1 MKNKIIAVDGYAS
14 TGKTTLS
21 KKIAKYLKFVHIDTG
36 SMYRAFTLFAIEN
49 GLYKKEIFNKNK
61 LEDLLN
67 NISFS
72 FSNNNDLL
80 FKNSVISNDIRS
92 TIVSDYVSKIASLKI
107 VRKYMVNYQRD
118 LVIKKNCVVE
128 GRDIGS
134 VVFPKANVKFF
145 MDADVKVRAKR
156 RYDELMKNHK
166 NISYNSVLKN
176 VTNRD
181 KKDTNRLIAPLKKV
195 SDSIIIDTTDI
206 SIDQAF
212 HLMLNHL
219 KNI

>member
-72 FSNNNDLL
+72 FSNNDDLL
-80 FKNSVISNDIRS
+80 FKNSIISNDIRS
-92 TIVSDYVSKIASLKI
+92 TIVSDHVSKIASLKI

-118 LVIKKNCVVE
+118 LVLKKNCVVE

-195 SDSIIIDTTDI
+195 SDSIIIDTTDM
-206 SIDQAF
+206 SIEQAF
-212 HLMLNHL
+212 HFMLNHL

>member
-21 KKIAKYLKFVHIDTG
+21 KKIAKYLKYIHIDTG

-49 GLYKKEIFNKNK
+49 GLYEKEILKKNK
-61 LEDLLN
+61 LENLLN

-80 FKNSVISNDIRS
+80 FKNNVISKKIRS
-92 TIVSDYVSKIASLKI
+92 TIVSDHVSKIASLKI

-118 LVIKKNCVVE
+118 LVLKKNCVVE

-134 VVFPKANVKFF
+134 VVFPNANVKFF
-145 MDADVKVRAKR
+145 MDADVEIRAKR
-156 RYDELMKNHK
+156 RYNELMKNHK
-166 NISYNSVLKN
+166 NISYSSVLKN

-181 KKDTNRLIAPLKKV
+181 KKDTNRSIAPLKKV
-195 SDSIIIDTTDI
+195 SDSIIIDTTDMT
-206 SIDQAF
+206 IDQAF
-212 HLMLNHL
+212 HLMLNHV

>member
-118 LVIKKNCVVE
+118 LVLKKNCVVE

-134 VVFPKANVKFF
+134 VVFPNANVKFF

-166 NISYNSVLKN
+166 NISYNSVLNN

-195 SDSIIIDTTDI
+195 SDSIIIDTTDM

-212 HLMLNHL
+212 YFMLNHL

>member
-49 GLYKKEIFNKNK
+49 GLYEKEILKKNK
-61 LEDLLN
+61 LENLLN

-80 FKNSVISNDIRS
+80 FKNSVISNKIRS
-92 TIVSDYVSKIASLKI
+92 NIVSDHVSKIASFKI

-118 LVIKKNCVVE
+118 LVLKKNCVVE

-134 VVFPKANVKFF
+134 VVFPNANVKFF
-145 MDADVKVRAKR
+145 MDADVEVRAKR

-166 NISYNSVLKN
+166 NISYTSVLKN

-195 SDSIIIDTTDI
+195 SDSIIIDTTDMT
-206 SIDQAF
+206 IDQAF
-212 HLMLNHL
+212 HLMLNHV

>member
-118 LVIKKNCVVE
+118 LVLKKNCVVE

-134 VVFPKANVKFF
+134 VVFPNANVKFF

-166 NISYNSVLKN
+166 NISYNSVLNN

-195 SDSIIIDTTDI
+195 SDSIIIDTTDM

-212 HLMLNHL
+212 YLMLNHL

>member
-49 GLYKKEIFNKNK
+49 GLYKKEILKKNK
-61 LEDLLN
+61 LENLLN

-92 TIVSDYVSKIASLKI
+92 TIVSDHVSKIASIKI
-107 VRKYMVNYQRD
+107 VRKYMVDYQRD
-118 LVIKKNCVVE
+118 LVLKKNCVVE

-134 VVFPKANVKFF
+134 VVFPDANVKFF
-145 MDADVKVRAKR
+145 MDADVEVRAKR

-195 SDSIIIDTTDI
+195 SDSIIIDTTDMTI
-206 SIDQAF
+206 NQAF
-212 HLMLNHL
+212 NLMLNHL

>member
-92 TIVSDYVSKIASLKI
+92 TIVSDHVSKIASLKI

-118 LVIKKNCVVE
+118 LVLKKNCVVE

-134 VVFPKANVKFF
+134 VVFPNANVKFF

-166 NISYNSVLKN
+166 NISYNSVLNN

-195 SDSIIIDTTDI
+195 SDSIIIDTTDM

-212 HLMLNHL
+212 YFMLNHL

>member
-80 FKNSVISNDIRS
+80 FKNSVISSDIRS
-92 TIVSDYVSKIASLKI
+92 TIVSDHVSKIASLKI
-107 VRKYMVNYQRD
+107 VRKYMVHYQRD
-118 LVIKKNCVVE
+118 LVLKKNCVVE

-134 VVFPKANVKFF
+134 VVFPNANVKFF

-166 NISYNSVLKN
+166 NISYNSVLNN

-195 SDSIIIDTTDI
+195 SDSIIIDTTDM

-212 HLMLNHL
+212 YLMLNHL

>member
-1 MKNKIIAVDGYAS
+1 M
-14 TGKTTLS
+14 
-21 KKIAKYLKFVHIDTG
+21 
-36 SMYRAFTLFAIEN
+36 
-49 GLYKKEIFNKNK
+49 
-61 LEDLLN
+61 
-67 NISFS
+67 
-72 FSNNNDLL
+72 
-80 FKNSVISNDIRS
+80 
-92 TIVSDYVSKIASLKI
+92 IASLKI

-118 LVIKKNCVVE
+118 LVLKKNCVVE

-156 RYDELMKNHK
+156 RYDELIKNHK
-166 NISYNSVLKN
+166 NISYKSVLKN

-195 SDSIIIDTTDI
+195 SDSIIIDTTDM

>member
-72 FSNNNDLL
+72 FSSNNDLL
-80 FKNSVISNDIRS
+80 FKNSIISNDIRS
-92 TIVSDYVSKIASLKI
+92 TIVSDHVSKIASLKI

-118 LVIKKNCVVE
+118 LVLKKNCVVE

-156 RYDELMKNHK
+156 RYYELMKNHK
-166 NISYNSVLKN
+166 SISYNSVLKN

-195 SDSIIIDTTDI
+195 SDSIIIDTTDM

>member
-21 KKIAKYLKFVHIDTG
+21 KKIAKYMKFVHIDTG

-80 FKNSVISNDIRS
+80 FKNSVISSDIRS
-92 TIVSDYVSKIASLKI
+92 TIVSDHVSKIASLKI

-134 VVFPKANVKFF
+134 VVFPNANVKFF
-145 MDADVKVRAKR
+145 MDADVEVRAKR
-156 RYDELMKNHK
+156 RFDELMKNHK

-195 SDSIIIDTTDI
+195 SDSILIDTTDMT
-206 SIDQAF
+206 IDQTF

>member
-118 LVIKKNCVVE
+118 LVLKKNCVVE

-134 VVFPKANVKFF
+134 VVFPNANVKFF

-166 NISYNSVLKN
+166 NISYNSVLNN

-195 SDSIIIDTTDI
+195 SDSIIIDTTDM

>member
-80 FKNSVISNDIRS
+80 FKNSVISSDIRS
-92 TIVSDYVSKIASLKI
+92 TIVSDHVSKIASLKI

-118 LVIKKNCVVE
+118 LVLKKNCVVE

-134 VVFPKANVKFF
+134 VVFPNANVKFF

-166 NISYNSVLKN
+166 NISYNSVLNN

-195 SDSIIIDTTDI
+195 SDSIIIDTTDM

-212 HLMLNHL
+212 YFMLNHL

>member
-80 FKNSVISNDIRS
+80 FKNSVISSDIRS
-92 TIVSDYVSKIASLKI
+92 TIVSDHVSKIASLKI

-118 LVIKKNCVVE
+118 LVLKKNCVVE

-134 VVFPKANVKFF
+134 VVFPNANVKFF

-156 RYDELMKNHK
+156 RYDELMKNNK
-166 NISYNSVLKN
+166 NISYNSVLNN

-195 SDSIIIDTTDI
+195 SDSIIIDTTNM

-212 HLMLNHL
+212 YLMLNHL

>member
-61 LEDLLN
+61 LEELLN

-92 TIVSDYVSKIASLKI
+92 TIVSDHVSKIASLKI

-118 LVIKKNCVVE
+118 LVLKKNCVVE

-134 VVFPKANVKFF
+134 VVFPNANVKFF

-166 NISYNSVLKN
+166 NISYNSVLNN

-195 SDSIIIDTTDI
+195 SDSIIIDTTDM

-212 HLMLNHL
+212 YLMLNHL

>member
-118 LVIKKNCVVE
+118 LVLKKNCVVE

-134 VVFPKANVKFF
+134 VVFPNANVKFF

-195 SDSIIIDTTDI
+195 SDSIIIDTTDM

-212 HLMLNHL
+212 YLMLNHL

>member
-36 SMYRAFTLFAIEN
+36 SMYRAFTLFAIES
-49 GLYKKEIFNKNK
+49 GLYQKEIFNKNK

-80 FKNSVISNDIRS
+80 FKNSIISNDIRS
-92 TIVSDYVSKIASLKI
+92 TIVSDHVSKIASLKI

-118 LVIKKNCVVE
+118 LVLKKNCVVE

-195 SDSIIIDTTDI
+195 SDSIIIDTTDM

>member
-49 GLYKKEIFNKNK
+49 GLYEKEILKKNK
-61 LEDLLN
+61 LENLLN

-80 FKNSVISNDIRS
+80 FKNSVISNKIRS
-92 TIVSDYVSKIASLKI
+92 NIVSDHVSKIASIKI
-107 VRKYMVNYQRD
+107 VRKYMVDYQRE
-118 LVIKKNCVVE
+118 LVLKKNCVVE

-134 VVFPKANVKFF
+134 VVFPNANVKFF
-145 MDADVKVRAKR
+145 MDADVEVRAKR

-166 NISYNSVLKN
+166 NISYTSVLKN

-195 SDSIIIDTTDI
+195 SDSIIIDTSDMT
-206 SIDQAF
+206 IDQAF
-212 HLMLNHL
+212 NLMLNHL

>member
-80 FKNSVISNDIRS
+80 FKNSIISNDIRS
-92 TIVSDYVSKIASLKI
+92 TIVSDHVSKIASLKI

-118 LVIKKNCVVE
+118 LVLKKNCVVE

-134 VVFPKANVKFF
+134 VVFPNANVKFF

-166 NISYNSVLKN
+166 NISYNSVLNN

-195 SDSIIIDTTDI
+195 SDSIIIDTTDM

-212 HLMLNHL
+212 YLMLNHL

>member
-49 GLYKKEIFNKNK
+49 GLYQKEIFNKNK

-80 FKNSVISNDIRS
+80 FKNSVISSDIRS
-92 TIVSDYVSKIASLKI
+92 TIVSDHVSKIASLKI

-118 LVIKKNCVVE
+118 LVLKKNCVVE

-134 VVFPKANVKFF
+134 VVFPNANVKFF

-156 RYDELMKNHK
+156 RYDELMKNNK
-166 NISYNSVLKN
+166 NISYNSVLNN

-195 SDSIIIDTTDI
+195 SDSIIIDTTDM

-212 HLMLNHL
+212 YLMLNHL

>member
-21 KKIAKYLKFVHIDTG
+21 KKIAKYLRFVHIDTG

-49 GLYKKEIFNKNK
+49 GLYQKEIFNKNK

-80 FKNSVISNDIRS
+80 FKNSIISNDIRS
-92 TIVSDYVSKIASLKI
+92 TIVSDHVSKIASLKI
-107 VRKYMVNYQRD
+107 VRKYMVKYQRD
-118 LVIKKNCVVE
+118 LVLKKNCVVE

-195 SDSIIIDTTDI
+195 SDSIIIDTTDM
-206 SIDQAF
+206 SIEQAF

>member
-61 LEDLLN
+61 LEELLN

-80 FKNSVISNDIRS
+80 FKNSVIRNDIRS
-92 TIVSDYVSKIASLKI
+92 TIVSDHVSKIASLKI

-118 LVIKKNCVVE
+118 LVLKKNCVVE

-134 VVFPKANVKFF
+134 VVFPNANVKFF

-166 NISYNSVLKN
+166 NISYNSVLNN

-195 SDSIIIDTTDI
+195 SDSIIIDTTDM

-212 HLMLNHL
+212 YLMLNHL

>member
-49 GLYKKEIFNKNK
+49 GLYEKEILKRNK
-61 LEDLLN
+61 LENLLN

-80 FKNSVISNDIRS
+80 FKNSVISNKIRS
-92 TIVSDYVSKIASLKI
+92 NIVSDHVSKIASFKI

-118 LVIKKNCVVE
+118 LVLKKNCVVE

-134 VVFPKANVKFF
+134 VVFPNANVKFF
-145 MDADVKVRAKR
+145 MDADVEVRAKR

-195 SDSIIIDTTDI
+195 SDSIIIDTTDMT
-206 SIDQAF
+206 IDQAF

>member
-21 KKIAKYLKFVHIDTG
+21 KKIAKYLKYIHIDTG

-49 GLYKKEIFNKNK
+49 GLYEKEILKKNK
-61 LEDLLN
+61 LENLLN

-80 FKNSVISNDIRS
+80 FKNNVISKKIRS
-92 TIVSDYVSKIASLKI
+92 TIVSDHVSKIASLKI

-118 LVIKKNCVVE
+118 LVLKKNCVVE

-134 VVFPKANVKFF
+134 VVFPNANVKFF
-145 MDADVKVRAKR
+145 MDADVEIRAKR
-156 RYDELMKNHK
+156 RYNELMKNHK
-166 NISYNSVLKN
+166 NISYSSVLKN

-181 KKDTNRLIAPLKKV
+181 KKDTNRSIAPLKKV
-195 SDSIIIDTTDI
+195 SDSIVIDTTDMTI
-206 SIDQAF
+206 EQAF
-212 HLMLNHL
+212 RIMLNHL

>member
-1 MKNKIIAVDGYAS
+1 MKTKIIAVDGYAS

-92 TIVSDYVSKIASLKI
+92 TIVSDHVSKIASLKI
-107 VRKYMVNYQRD
+107 VRKYMVKYQRD
-118 LVIKKNCVVE
+118 LVLKKNCVVE

-195 SDSIIIDTTDI
+195 SDSIIIDTTDM
-206 SIDQAF
+206 SIEQAF

>member
-49 GLYKKEIFNKNK
+49 GLYKKEILKKNK
-61 LEDLLN
+61 LENLLK

-72 FSNNNDLL
+72 FSKNNDLL

-92 TIVSDYVSKIASLKI
+92 TIVSDHVSKIASIKI

-118 LVIKKNCVVE
+118 LVLKKNCVVE

-134 VVFPKANVKFF
+134 VVFPNANVKFF

>member
-49 GLYKKEIFNKNK
+49 GLYEKEILKKNK
-61 LEDLLN
+61 LENLLN

-80 FKNSVISNDIRS
+80 FKNSVISNKIRS
-92 TIVSDYVSKIASLKI
+92 NIVSDHVSKIASFKI

-118 LVIKKNCVVE
+118 LVLKKNCVVE

-134 VVFPKANVKFF
+134 VVFPNANVKFF
-145 MDADVKVRAKR
+145 MDADVEVRAKR

-166 NISYNSVLKN
+166 NISY
-176 VTNRD
+176 T
-181 KKDTNRLIAPLKKV
+181 
-195 SDSIIIDTTDI
+195 SD
-206 SIDQAF
+206 
-212 HLMLNHL
+212 
-219 KNI
+219 

>member
-49 GLYKKEIFNKNK
+49 GLYKKEIINKNK

-67 NISFS
+67 DISFS

-80 FKNSVISNDIRS
+80 FKNSIISNDIRS
-92 TIVSDYVSKIASLKI
+92 TIVSDHVSKIASLKI

-118 LVIKKNCVVE
+118 LVLKKNCVVE

-134 VVFPKANVKFF
+134 VVFPNANVKFF

-195 SDSIIIDTTDI
+195 SDSIIIDTTDM

-212 HLMLNHL
+212 YFMLNHL

>member
-80 FKNSVISNDIRS
+80 FKNSIISNDIRS
-92 TIVSDYVSKIASLKI
+92 TIVSDHVSKIASLKI

>member
-21 KKIAKYLKFVHIDTG
+21 KKIAKYLRFVHIDTG

-49 GLYKKEIFNKNK
+49 GLYQKEIFNKNK

-80 FKNSVISNDIRS
+80 FKNSIISNDIRS
-92 TIVSDYVSKIASLKI
+92 TIVSDHVSKIASLKI

-118 LVIKKNCVVE
+118 LVLKKNCVVE

-134 VVFPKANVKFF
+134 VVFPNANVKFF

-166 NISYNSVLKN
+166 NISYNSVLNN

-195 SDSIIIDTTDI
+195 SDSIIIDTTDM
-206 SIDQAF
+206 SIEQAF

>member
-49 GLYKKEIFNKNK
+49 GLYKKEILKKNK
-61 LEDLLN
+61 LENLLN

-80 FKNSVISNDIRS
+80 FKNSVISNKIRS
-92 TIVSDYVSKIASLKI
+92 NIVSDHVSKIASFKI

-118 LVIKKNCVVE
+118 LVLKKNCVVE

-134 VVFPKANVKFF
+134 VVFPNANVKFF
-145 MDADVKVRAKR
+145 MDADVEVRAKR

-166 NISYNSVLKN
+166 NISYTSVLKN

-195 SDSIIIDTTDI
+195 SDSIIIDTTDMT
-206 SIDQAF
+206 IDQAF

>member
-92 TIVSDYVSKIASLKI
+92 TIVSDHVSKIASIKI
-107 VRKYMVNYQRD
+107 VRKYMVDYQRD
-118 LVIKKNCVVE
+118 LVLKKNCVVE

-134 VVFPKANVKFF
+134 VVFPNANVKFF

-176 VTNRD
+176 VTKRD

-195 SDSIIIDTTDI
+195 SDSIIIDTTDM

-212 HLMLNHL
+212 YLMLNHL

>member
-92 TIVSDYVSKIASLKI
+92 TIVSDHVSKIASLKI

-118 LVIKKNCVVE
+118 LVLKKNCVVE

-134 VVFPKANVKFF
+134 VVFPNANVKFF

-166 NISYNSVLKN
+166 NISYNSVLNN

-195 SDSIIIDTTDI
+195 SDSIIIDTTDM
-206 SIDQAF
+206 SIEQAF

>member
-21 KKIAKYLKFVHIDTG
+21 KKIAKYLRFVHIDTG

-80 FKNSVISNDIRS
+80 FKNSIISNDIRS
-92 TIVSDYVSKIASLKI
+92 TIVSDHVSKIASLKI

-134 VVFPKANVKFF
+134 VVFPNANVKFF
-145 MDADVKVRAKR
+145 MDADVEVRAKR

-166 NISYNSVLKN
+166 NISYTSVLKN

-195 SDSIIIDTTDI
+195 SDSIIIDTTDMT
-206 SIDQAF
+206 IDQAF
-212 HLMLNHL
+212 HLMLNHV

>member
-21 KKIAKYLKFVHIDTG
+21 KKIAKYLKFIHIDTG

-49 GLYKKEIFNKNK
+49 GLYEKEILKKNK
-61 LEDLLN
+61 LENLLN

-92 TIVSDYVSKIASLKI
+92 TIVSDHVSKIASLKI

-118 LVIKKNCVVE
+118 LVLKKNCVVE

-134 VVFPKANVKFF
+134 VVFPNANVKFF
-145 MDADVKVRAKR
+145 MDADVEVRAKR
-156 RYDELMKNHK
+156 RYEELMKNHK
-166 NISYNSVLKN
+166 NISYNSILKN

-195 SDSIIIDTTDI
+195 SDSIIIDTTDMT
-206 SIDQAF
+206 IDQAF

-219 KNI
+219 RNI

>member
-36 SMYRAFTLFAIEN
+36 SMYRAFTLFAIES
-49 GLYKKEIFNKNK
+49 GLYQKEIFNKNK

-80 FKNSVISNDIRS
+80 FKNSIISNDIRS
-92 TIVSDYVSKIASLKI
+92 TIVSDHVSKIASLKI

-118 LVIKKNCVVE
+118 LVLKKNCVVE

-134 VVFPKANVKFF
+134 VVFPNANVKFF

-195 SDSIIIDTTDI
+195 SDSIIIDTTDM